1 MTDEI
6 ITELWDIKEK
16 IASDHNYDLNSLVA
30 HLRAT
35 GPFAGHRV
43 VDLRSLKMGAEQGTP
58 ANPPSP
64 AARGDR

>member
-35 GPFAGHRV
+35 GPLAGHRV
-43 VDLRSLKMGAEQGTP
+43 VNLRSLKMGAEQETP
-58 ANPPSP
+58 ANPPTRP
-64 AARGDR
+64 ATADS